1 MTTPKKIE
9 GRRNNQA
16 LTAFSL
22 PTECIMGGGDFD
34 FEKSNSMFD
43 KQAEFEKIENGFD
56 FERPAEKKPSKY
68 RHDENVLNSQPADL
82 RQIRVPGVN
91 NVEYCTGES
100 VPSGCWLEL
109 NSTACQSQFQ

>member
-9 GRRNNQA
+9 GRRNNQT

-43 KQAEFEKIENGFD
+43 KQAEFEKIENGVD
-56 FERPAEKKPSKY
+56 CERAVEKKPSKY
-68 RHDENVLNSQPADL
+68 RHDENVLSNQPTDM

-91 NVEYCTGES
+91 SLEYRTGES
-100 VPSGCWLEL
+100 VL
-109 NSTACQSQFQ
+109 